1 MDATEFDRI
10 YRPRLAALATSNLSD
25 ALDRLGVARAAVAG
39 ITPRWGRTK
48 VIGRAVTIRMTAAG
62 AVPAVAHL
70 GVDAIAASVPGD
82 VIVVDNRGDL
92 HHNCWGE
99 ILALAAQLKGVAGV
113 VVDGAVRDVDACEAF
128 GFAVHARG
136 TVPSTARGRIVQEAW
151 NVPVRLGD
159 APVRPGDVVVADV
172 NGVVVIPI
180 ERLAD
185 AVRAAEE
192 ILAKENAMLDA
203 LRAGQ
208 SIQDVDQRFNYEQML
223 LKPALATAPGPVLG
237 PAPAVS
243 TSPSPSSTSASNP
256 KDGR

>member
-1 MDATEFDRI
+1 MDTTEFDRT
-10 YRPRLAALATSNLSD
+10 YRPRLAGLATSNLSD
-25 ALDRLGVARAAVAG
+25 ALDRLGVACAAVAG

-70 GVDAIAASVPGD
+70 GVEAIAASAPGD

-113 VVDGAVRDVDACEAF
+113 VVDGAVRDVDACETF

-136 TVPSTARGRIVQEAW
+136 TVPSTARGRIVQEGW

-159 APVRPGDVVVADV
+159 APVRPGDVIVADV

-180 ERLAD
+180 ERLAE
-185 AVRAAEE
+185 AVHAAEE

-203 LRAGQ
+203 LRAGE
-208 SIQDVDQRFNYEQML
+208 SIQDVDRRFHYEQML
-223 LKPALATAPGPVLG
+223 KPAHASASAPAP
-237 PAPAVS
+237 PAPAPTS
-243 TSPSPSSTSASNP
+243 TLSSSNP
-256 KDGR
+256 KDGP